1 MAFRFLILPEIAP
14 RTTGANRVP
23 SNIACMQLMQTHQS
37 PSACQS
43 LLAGSLRSPPS
54 PAPRLSTQRLYGAR
68 RRAGSQPAGYVTST
82 RYTTQPLSAT
92 TTVCGLD
99 ATLPPPPPSH
109 AHRCRC
115 PKSVRHTRA
124 PAVRTYLAHL
134 PAASCPCPRPHEHAD
149 VSTEC
154 HSTPS
159 IPHASPPHSHSPL
172 TSAPSRRALADP
184 PCSLRLRGVRTRRP
198 ACPPP

>member
-1 MAFRFLILPEIAP
+1 MHATHANTSITIRMPEPPGRLTALTSLACTSPQYTAFVR
-14 RTTGANRVP
+14 RTTARGVSIRRVCHLNP
-23 SNIACMQLMQTHQS
+23 LHN
-37 PSACQS
+37 SAPISYHHSMRLGCN
-43 LLAGSLRSPPS
+43 
-54 PAPRLSTQRLYGAR
+54 PA
-68 RRAGSQPAGYVTST
+68 
-82 RYTTQPLSAT
+82 
-92 TTVCGLD
+92 
-99 ATLPPPPPSH
+99 PPPPSH

-159 IPHASPPHSHSPL
+159 IPHASPPHSRSPL